1 MWVGSWIRA
10 HLLGLRNSIHHGTS
24 SFLSTPPT
32 DVDHV
37 APQLAFNI
45 VHDAALHDTSR
56 LNKMG
61 TFSSVGRS
69 VGESVHV
76 CRTFGS
82 SVLRLVGPSIRRSVC
97 RSSRRS
103 VGPSGS
109 VSGRGRSVLGRS
121 KENELQPPGEGG
133 ATRNQ
138 HTTFAASSCTRQ
150 KQPRYR
156 IYHLKMN
163 GYIVNH
169 KNARAFFSSVHFI
182 TSFIPKSENHVSKN
196 LIKI

>member
-82 SVLRLVGPSIRRSVC
+82 SVLRLVGPSARRSFNPSVRLSVVSSVRRSVRFGE
-97 RSSRRS
+97 RSRS
-103 VGPSGS
+103 VGP
-109 VSGRGRSVLGRS
+109 RSVQRERAPASRRRRS
-121 KENELQPPGEGG
+121 YTKS
-133 ATRNQ
+133 
-138 HTTFAASSCTRQ
+138 TFAASSCTRQ
-150 KQPRYR
+150 KQPRYH

-163 GYIVNH
+163 G
-169 KNARAFFSSVHFI
+169 
-182 TSFIPKSENHVSKN
+182 
-196 LIKI
+196 